1 MAQITVNGNPY
12 ELVTLDDLTLDEAI
26 VVWEYAKISL
36 DQIPDLEGFHPG
48 VTAALIHVAV
58 ARAEPGETA
67 KTIRQ
72 VVGKI
77 KVSELQQVFT
87 DISVE
92 VEELPPPSEP
102 ESSLPSSSSGETSEA
117 TGAPHPAPSEGNGS
131 GNPSLA
137 TGAVFDRV
145 TSVG

>member
-1 MAQITVNGNPY
+1 MALITVNGKPY
-12 ELVTLDDLTLDEAI
+12 ELVSLDDLTLDEAI
-26 VVWEYAKISL
+26 VVWEYAKVSL

-48 VTAALIHVAV
+48 LVAALIHVAV

-77 KVSELQQVFT
+77 KVSELERVFA

-92 VEELPPPSEP
+92 VEELPPPSVP
-102 ESSLPSSSSGETSEA
+102 DVNSQSTASGATFSA
-117 TGAPHPAPSEGNGS
+117 TGE
-131 GNPSLA
+131 
-137 TGAVFDRV
+137 
-145 TSVG
+145 